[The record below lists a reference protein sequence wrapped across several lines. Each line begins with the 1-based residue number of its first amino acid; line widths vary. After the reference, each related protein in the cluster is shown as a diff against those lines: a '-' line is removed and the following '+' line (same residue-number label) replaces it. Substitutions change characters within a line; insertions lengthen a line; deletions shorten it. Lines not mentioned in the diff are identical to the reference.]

1 MCSPLPRGQQRCSK
15 KAEYRRQKSP
25 TAYNTSMNRWQ
36 LYGIILLILAPAI
49 ILIGLGAYHI
59 WASGQTWLWWVL
71 LGLLGLGYLLAW
83 RWTRRPRQLP
93 LPTSSV
99 PSYWTEQDQQAWA
112 KVLAKAQQYENVS
125 WEALGT
131 TQHYT
136 ALALDVA
143 REVAQVYHPQ
153 IDDPFDPLTLPE
165 VLTCLELA
173 ASDLQD
179 WVQKYVPASHLIR
192 IGDIRRAR
200 RVWDW
205 YQRGQNAYWLLAA
218 LFDPISTAARYTVAR
233 GLLSPLFEKTR
244 KNLILWFHT
253 LFIHRLGYYLIELQ
267 SGRLKVGSRRYR
279 ELRAQHDRPSVQL
292 GATPGAEFVPA
303 APREGKS
310 TPPSDAVSTPLTAE
324 AAAEAA
330 SPAPAALTVVITGPQ
345 GAGKSRLITAWTEAM
360 EQKGEANPDAADSL
374 PAGQL
379 TAADRQRKAIALR
392 AGEVLH
398 LVEAP
403 GFGADPT
410 AVDLQEAVDRIAQ
423 ADLVLLV
430 TSALVPGRQWETQW
444 LQKYQEFF
452 ACRPH
457 LRRPPLLVVVTHVDL
472 LPPASEW
479 PPSAEGS
486 TPTRKESAIRECLQ
500 LVARQLGIDEAAVIP
515 VGLRPGQVWGIW
527 ERLWPAVLRHLD
539 AAHAAALLRQVYSEV
554 ETERWSKVGQQ
565 VRRLIDTAWHKLRE
579 QWSKPS

>member
-1 MCSPLPRGQQRCSK
+1 
-15 KAEYRRQKSP
+15 
-25 TAYNTSMNRWQ
+25 MNRWQ
-36 LYGIILLILAPAI
+36 LSGILLLILAPAI

-59 WASGQTWLWWVL
+59 WVSGQTWLWWVL
-71 LGLLGLGYLLAW
+71 LGLLGLGYFFAW
-83 RWTRRPRQLP
+83 RWTRRQRQLP
-93 LPTSSV
+93 LPESSA
-99 PSYWTEQDQQAWA
+99 PSYWTEQDRQAWA
-112 KVLAKAQQYENVS
+112 KVLAKAQHYENVS
-125 WEALGT
+125 WETLGT

-136 ALALDVA
+136 TLALDLA

-200 RVWDW
+200 RVWEW

-233 GLLSPLFEKTR
+233 GVLAPLFERTR
-244 KNLILWFHT
+244 RNLVIWFHT

-279 ELRAQHDRPSVQL
+279 ELRAQHDRTGTPF
-292 GATPGAEFVPA
+292 GAGPAAEFRPTVP
-303 APREGKS
+303 EGKLS
-310 TPPSDAVSTPLTAE
+310 PPADSLFPPSPPE

-330 SPAPAALTVVITGPQ
+330 SPAPATLTVVITGPQ
-345 GAGKSRLITAWTEAM
+345 GAGKSRLITAWTEAL
-360 EQKGEANPDAADSL
+360 EQELRPAADPADPIGANEPGPADSL
-374 PAGQL
+374 
-379 TAADRQRKAIALR
+379 RKAIALH

-398 LVEAP
+398 LVETP

-410 AVDLQEAVDRIAQ
+410 AADFQEAVDCIAQ

-430 TSALVPGRQWETQW
+430 TSAVVPGRQWETKW
-444 LQKYQEFF
+444 LQKYREFF
-452 ACRPH
+452 ASRPH

-479 PPSAEGS
+479 PPLADGPS
-486 TPTRKESAIRECLQ
+486 TTRKEAVIRECLQ
-500 LVARQLGIDEAAVIP
+500 LVAQQLDIEETAVIP

-527 ERLWPAVLRHLD
+527 EQLWPAVLRHLD
-539 AAHAAALLRQVYSEV
+539 AAHAAALLRQVYTEV
-554 ETERWSKVGQQ
+554 EGERWSKLGQQ
-565 VRRLIDTAWHKLRE
+565 VRRLIDAAWHKLRE
-579 QWSKPS
+579 QWSKPSRSEKPAGPAS